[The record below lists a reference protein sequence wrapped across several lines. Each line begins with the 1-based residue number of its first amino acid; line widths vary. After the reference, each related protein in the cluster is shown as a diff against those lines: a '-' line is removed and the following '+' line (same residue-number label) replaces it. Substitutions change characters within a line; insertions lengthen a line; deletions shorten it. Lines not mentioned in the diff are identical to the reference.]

1 MTIAFR
7 PLKRAA
13 LQAFQRTGGFDLV
26 ADSDWRR
33 QRLLILCYHGISLDD
48 EHLWNGSLY
57 MPPELFEQRLR
68 LLQTARCTVLPL
80 AEGIARLYAG
90 TLPDRSVAV
99 TFDDGYHDFVAA
111 AHPLLKKHGIPATV
125 YLPTLHCGDRAPTF
139 PLCAS
144 YMLWKARGNS
154 RVSVPEIQ
162 AQPFDLSSAAGRH
175 AALAAVNGMSKS
187 HKLSHPDQQQLLRRL
202 ADRLNVD
209 FDAILAKRVLQ
220 IMDPADA
227 TRLAHEGSVDIQL
240 HTHRHRTPHDRL
252 KFIDEIE
259 TNRERIEAL
268 TGHDARH
275 FCYPSG
281 AYEPEFLP
289 WLAETRV
296 ISATTCDPGLASRRT
311 PPLMLPRLI
320 DTCTTSA
327 SEFQGWLSGA
337 AWLITPR
344 RSYAHAEHAS

>member
-48 EHLWNGSLY
+48 EHLWNGALY
-57 MPPELFEQRLR
+57 MPPELFEQRLQ
-68 LLQTARCTVLPL
+68 LLQTTRSTVLPL
-80 AEGIARLYAG
+80 AEGLERLYNG
-90 TLPDRSVAV
+90 TLPDRSVVV
-99 TFDDGYHDFVAA
+99 TFDDGYFDFAA
-111 AHPLLKKHGIPATV
+111 VAHPLLKKYGIPATV
-125 YLPTLHCGDRAPTF
+125 YLPTRHCGDRTPTF

-144 YMLWKARGNS
+144 YLLWNARGSS
-154 RVSVPEIQ
+154 RAALPDIGS
-162 AQPFDLSSAAGRH
+162 QPFDLRSAAGRES
-175 AALAAVNGMSKS
+175 ALAAIHSMVRRN
-187 HKLSHPDQQQLLRRL
+187 KLAHQERQEFLRRL
-202 ADRLNVD
+202 AASLAVD
-209 FDAILAKRVLQ
+209 FDAILAKRLLQ

-227 TRLAHEGSVDIQL
+227 TRLAHEGVDIQL

-252 KFIDEIE
+252 KFIEEIE
-259 TNRERIEAL
+259 TNREQIEAL
-268 TGHDARH
+268 TGRIPRH

-281 AYEPEFLP
+281 AYESEFLP
-289 WLAETRV
+289 WLAETAV
-296 ISATTCDPGLASRRT
+296 VSATTCDPGLASRRT

-327 SEFQGWLSGA
+327 NEFQGWLSGA

-344 RSYAHAEHAS
+344 RSYAHAEHAV